1 MPVPVQKEERPVNPL
16 GQPARY
22 WPGKA
27 PSAEVV
33 QRPKKVEKPK
43 EAITIIKYPFL
54 PPRLGLEVPLTLA

>member
-33 QRPKKVEKPK
+33 QRPKKVE
-43 EAITIIKYPFL
+43 AAGNYATITIKK
-54 PPRLGLEVPLTLA
+54 PLVKALFR